1 MKYWKIIFLFF
12 SFILSFASFAQRQ
25 MEFLDRGLIAV
36 PSGEDVLVS
45 WRILGTDPDEIS
57 FDLFKVENGG
67 DPVKLNG
74 SRLDR
79 GTNFLD
85 TNFNKDNNAHY
96 FIRTFVGN
104 EIQDESDPVAA
115 WNKPYLSIPLR
126 TPEGY
131 TANDASVGDLTGD
144 GRYEI
149 VVHMTGRGKDNSQ
162 KGMTD
167 EPILHAY
174 TLDGDF
180 LWEINLGKNI
190 REGAHYTQFMV
201 YDLDGDGIA
210 EVACKTADGTVDGLG
225 NVIGDREADWRNED
239 GYILAGPEFLTVF
252 SGRTGEAL
260 GTTDFVPPRHP
271 DTENPTA
278 DQLKEVWGDGYG
290 NRVDRFLGGIAYLD
304 GKRPSLIM
312 SRGYYTRTVVA
323 AWNWRGGELSSVWT
337 FDSHNPEQQEYEG
350 QGYHSLAIAD
360 VDGDGK
366 DEIVFGAMVI
376 DNDGSGLYSSGLGH
390 GDAMHVSDIDPDRP
404 GLEIFGIH
412 ERPDHPHAA
421 NLRDA
426 LTGEVL
432 WSYPSQDVGR
442 GLSIDIDPRHRGYES
457 WAFGEGLSGL
467 WNAKGDVIS
476 ENRPGSSNMAI
487 WWDGDLL
494 RELLDGVNI
503 DKWDFENS
511 VSERIFSG
519 EDYNLVKNNGT
530 KSNPCLSADILG
542 DWREELIARTAD
554 NKELRIFST
563 PIPTTHR
570 LYTLMH
576 NPHYRLSIAWQNVA
590 YNQPPHTDFYF
601 GEGMERPP
609 LPKIKLVMHQKLKD

>member
-1 MKYWKIIFLFF
+1 MKNCLISTLLICLYV
-12 SFILSFASFAQRQ
+12 SFGSFAQRQ
-25 MEFLDRGLIAV
+25 MELLDRGLIAF
-36 PSGEDVLVS
+36 PAGDDIQVS
-45 WRILGTDPDEIS
+45 WRLFGTDPKDIS
-57 FDLFKVENGG
+57 FDIFKVENGG
-67 DPVKLNG
+67 NPIRINER
-74 SRLDR
+74 RLYG

-85 TNFNKDNNAHY
+85 TNFKKATDSHY
-96 FIRTFVGN
+96 SIKSYIGN
-104 EIQDESDPVAA
+104 QLMDESNPIAA
-115 WNKPYLSIPLR
+115 WDKPYLSIPLR

-149 VVHMTGRGKDNSQ
+149 VVHMTGVGKDNSQ
-162 KGMTD
+162 KGITD
-167 EPILHAY
+167 KPIIHAY
-174 TLDGDF
+174 SLDGDF
-180 LWEINLGKNI
+180 LWEINLGINI

-210 EVACKTADGTVDGLG
+210 EVACKTADGTIDGLG
-225 NVIGDREADWRNED
+225 NIIGNKQADWRNED

-252 SGRTGEAL
+252 DGKTGEAL
-260 GTTDFVPPRHP
+260 ATTDYVPSRHP

-323 AWNWRGGELSSVWT
+323 AWNWRDGELDPIWT
-337 FDSHNPEQQEYEG
+337 FDSHDGDPDHQKYEG
-350 QGYHSLAIAD
+350 QGYHSLTIAD

-366 DEIVFGAMVI
+366 DEVVFGAMVI
-376 DNDGSGLYSSGLGH
+376 DDDGTGLYSSGLGH
-390 GDAMHVSDIDPDRP
+390 GDAMHVSNIDPDRP
-404 GLEIFGIH
+404 GLEIFSIH

-426 LTGEVL
+426 RTGEVL

-457 WAFGEGLSGL
+457 WAFGEGLKGL
-467 WNAKGDVIS
+467 WNAKGEVIS
-476 ENRPGSSNMAI
+476 ENRPSSSNMAI

-503 DKWDFENS
+503 DKWDFENN
-511 VSERIFSG
+511 VSYRIFSG
-519 EDYNLVKNNGT
+519 EEYNLVKNNGT

-563 PIPTTHR
+563 PIPTTYR

-590 YNQPPHTDFYF
+590 YNQPPHTNFYF
-601 GEGMERPP
+601 GDGMEMPERPRIEVG
-609 LPKIKLVMHQKLKD
+609 K

>member
-1 MKYWKIIFLFF
+1 MTLFLGLVI
-12 SFILSFASFAQRQ
+12 SFDSFAQRQ

-45 WRILGTDPDEIS
+45 WRMLGTDPEAVS
-57 FDLFKVENGG
+57 FDVFKVENGG
-67 DPVKLNG
+67 NPLKLNER
-74 SRLDR
+74 RLD
-79 GTNFLD
+79 GETNFLD
-85 TNFNKDNNAHY
+85 TNFRKDATSQYFVRAYLGNAL
-96 FIRTFVGN
+96 
-104 EIQDESDPVAA
+104 QDESNPVTA
-115 WNKPYLSIPLR
+115 WDKPYLSIPLR

-149 VVHMTGRGKDNSQ
+149 VVHMTGLGKDNSQ
-162 KGMTD
+162 KGITD

-225 NVIGDREADWRNED
+225 NIIGDKQADWRNED

-252 SGRTGEAL
+252 NGSTGGAL
-260 GTTDFVPPRHP
+260 ATTDFVPPRHP
-271 DTENPTA
+271 ETENPTA

-304 GKRPSLIM
+304 GKHPSLIM

-323 AWNWRGGELSSVWT
+323 AWNWRGGELSPVWT
-337 FDSHNPEQQEYEG
+337 FDSHNPDHQKYEG
-350 QGYHSLAIAD
+350 QGYHSLTIAD

-376 DNDGSGLYSSGLGH
+376 DDDGSGIYSTDLGH
-390 GDAMHVSDIDPDRP
+390 GDAMHVSNIDPNRP

-432 WSYPSQDVGR
+432 WSYPAQDVGR

-467 WNAKGDVIS
+467 WNAKGEVIS
-476 ENRPGSSNMAI
+476 ENRPSSSNMAI

-601 GEGMERPP
+601 GEGMEMPERPG
-609 LPKIKLVMHQKLKD
+609 IEVVKD

>member
-1 MKYWKIIFLFF
+1 MTLFLGLVI
-12 SFILSFASFAQRQ
+12 SFDSFAQRQ

-45 WRILGTDPDEIS
+45 WRMLGTDPEAVS
-57 FDLFKVENGG
+57 FDVFKVENGG
-67 DPVKLNG
+67 NPLKLNER
-74 SRLDR
+74 RLD
-79 GTNFLD
+79 GETNFLD
-85 TNFNKDNNAHY
+85 TNFRKDATSQYFVRAYLGNAL
-96 FIRTFVGN
+96 
-104 EIQDESDPVAA
+104 QDESNPVTA
-115 WNKPYLSIPLR
+115 WDKPYLSIPLR

-149 VVHMTGRGKDNSQ
+149 VVHMTGLGKDNSQ
-162 KGMTD
+162 KGITD

-225 NVIGDREADWRNED
+225 NIIGDKQADWRNED

-252 SGRTGEAL
+252 NGSTGGAL
-260 GTTDFVPPRHP
+260 ATTDFVPPRHP
-271 DTENPTA
+271 ETENPTA

-304 GKRPSLIM
+304 GKHPSLIM

-323 AWNWRGGELSSVWT
+323 AWNWRGGELSPVWT
-337 FDSHNPEQQEYEG
+337 FDSHNPDHQKYEG
-350 QGYHSLAIAD
+350 QGYHSLTIAD

-376 DNDGSGLYSSGLGH
+376 DDDGSGIYSTGLGH
-390 GDAMHVSDIDPDRP
+390 GDAMHVSNIDPNRP

-432 WSYPSQDVGR
+432 WSYPAQDVGR

-467 WNAKGDVIS
+467 WNAKGEVIS
-476 ENRPGSSNMAI
+476 ENRPSSSNMAI

-601 GEGMERPP
+601 GDGMVRPGRP
-609 LPKIKLVMHQKLKD
+609 DIRLKRAGE

>member
-1 MKYWKIIFLFF
+1 M
-12 SFILSFASFAQRQ
+12 
-25 MEFLDRGLIAV
+25 D
-36 PSGEDVLVS
+36 GE
-45 WRILGTDPDEIS
+45 
-57 FDLFKVENGG
+57 
-67 DPVKLNG
+67 
-74 SRLDR
+74 
-79 GTNFLD
+79 TNFLD
-85 TNFNKDNNAHY
+85 TNFRKDATSQYFVRAYLGNAL
-96 FIRTFVGN
+96 
-104 EIQDESDPVAA
+104 QDESNPVTA
-115 WNKPYLSIPLR
+115 WDKPYLSIPLR

-149 VVHMTGRGKDNSQ
+149 VVHMTGLGKDNSQ
-162 KGMTD
+162 KGITD

-225 NVIGDREADWRNED
+225 NIIGDKQADWRNED

-252 SGRTGEAL
+252 NGSTGGAL
-260 GTTDFVPPRHP
+260 ATTDFVPPRHP
-271 DTENPTA
+271 ETENPTA

-304 GKRPSLIM
+304 GKHPSLIM

-323 AWNWRGGELSSVWT
+323 AWNWRGGELSPVWT
-337 FDSHNPEQQEYEG
+337 FDSHNPDHQKYEG
-350 QGYHSLAIAD
+350 QGYHSLTIAD

-376 DNDGSGLYSSGLGH
+376 DDDGSGIYSTGLGH
-390 GDAMHVSDIDPDRP
+390 GDAMHVSNIDPNRP

-432 WSYPSQDVGR
+432 WSYPAQDVGR

-467 WNAKGDVIS
+467 WNAKGEVIS
-476 ENRPGSSNMAI
+476 ENRPSSSNMAI

-601 GEGMERPP
+601 GEGMEMPERPG
-609 LPKIKLVMHQKLKD
+609 IEVVKD

>member
-1 MKYWKIIFLFF
+1 MTLFLGLVI
-12 SFILSFASFAQRQ
+12 SFDSFAQRQ

-45 WRILGTDPDEIS
+45 WRMLGTDPEAVS
-57 FDLFKVENGG
+57 FDVFKVENGG
-67 DPVKLNG
+67 NPLKLNER
-74 SRLDR
+74 RLD
-79 GTNFLD
+79 GETNFLD
-85 TNFNKDNNAHY
+85 TNFRKGATSQYFVRAYLGNAL
-96 FIRTFVGN
+96 
-104 EIQDESDPVAA
+104 QDESNPVTA
-115 WNKPYLSIPLR
+115 WDKPYLSIPLR

-149 VVHMTGRGKDNSQ
+149 VVHMTGLGKDNSQ
-162 KGMTD
+162 KGITD

-225 NVIGDREADWRNED
+225 NIIGDKQADWRNED

-252 SGRTGEAL
+252 NGSTGGAL
-260 GTTDFVPPRHP
+260 ATTDFVPPRHP
-271 DTENPTA
+271 ETENPTA

-304 GKRPSLIM
+304 GKHPSLIM

-323 AWNWRGGELSSVWT
+323 AWNWRGGELSPVWT
-337 FDSHNPEQQEYEG
+337 FDSHNPDHQKYEG
-350 QGYHSLAIAD
+350 QGYHSLTIAD

-376 DNDGSGLYSSGLGH
+376 DDDGSGIYSTGLGH
-390 GDAMHVSDIDPDRP
+390 GDAMHVSNIDPNRP

-432 WSYPSQDVGR
+432 WSYPAQDVGR

-467 WNAKGDVIS
+467 WNAKGEVIS
-476 ENRPGSSNMAI
+476 ENRPSSSNMAI

-601 GEGMERPP
+601 GDGMVRPGRP
-609 LPKIKLVMHQKLKD
+609 DIRLKRAGE